1 MFQLNYQSF
10 VSQPNI
16 KPLPV
21 GRRVVLDLLHMY
33 GEPAVTARLFYDID
47 MRWAQNL
54 IDNCSRKNLRV
65 TPTAVLIKAIAL
77 AQKEHPISRSIL
89 LPGERILTFE
99 NITGGFTVEKFVDEE
114 PIVLFGEIEK
124 PHERP
129 VTEISQDLK
138 DYHEAD
144 INSIPY
150 LKQQYDFAFLPS
162 FVRRTIMWLGSV
174 FPSFRL
180 KYVRSTFGLTSLGS
194 LGTTVVSAPPVC
206 TSVFGIGTIENRVVV
221 DGNEQEQLVKPMMT
235 VSLNFDHRVMDG
247 AQAARFFLDVK
258 KHLEEGWPES
268 CLDQE

>member
-1 MFQLNYQSF
+1 MIQLNYQGL
-10 VSQPNI
+10 VSSPPNV

-47 MRWAQNL
+47 MTWAQNL
-54 IDNCSRKNLRV
+54 IEKCSQKNLRI
-65 TPTAVLIKAIAL
+65 TPTAILIKAIAM
-77 AQKEHPISRSIL
+77 AQKEHPISRSVL

-99 NITGGFTVEKFVDEE
+99 NITGGFTVEKFVDDE

-124 PHERP
+124 PHERS
-129 VTEISQDLK
+129 VSEISQELK
-138 DYHEAD
+138 DYHEAKID
-144 INSIPY
+144 SIPY

-162 FVRRTIMWLGSV
+162 FVRRTIMWLGSI

-206 TSVFGIGTIENRVVV
+206 TSVFGIGIIENRVVV
-221 DGNEQEQLVKPMMT
+221 EDDIQEQKVKPMMT

-258 KHLEEGWPES
+258 KYLEEGWSEP
-268 CLDQE
+268 CLG